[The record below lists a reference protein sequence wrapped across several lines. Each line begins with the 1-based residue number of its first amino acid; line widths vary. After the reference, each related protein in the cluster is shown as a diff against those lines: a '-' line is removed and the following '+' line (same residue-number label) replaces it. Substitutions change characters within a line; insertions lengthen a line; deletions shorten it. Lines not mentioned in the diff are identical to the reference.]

1 LATISKQIR
10 EKNFVSEN
18 AADNEFQSRQV
29 RYIVTAK
36 GQDTFNLVQRRVTQP
51 HLEMQKMFVLKTCI

>member
-1 LATISKQIR
+1 MQIR

-18 AADNEFQSRQV
+18 AADNEFQSRQI

-36 GQDTFNLVQRRVTQP
+36 GKDTFNLVQRRVAQLHP
-51 HLEMQKMFVLKTCI
+51 EMQKMFVVKTCI